1 MKAVIQRVKH
11 ASVEVDGKLVGSCNE
26 GFLVLLGVAEGDT
39 EKEAEML
46 CRKIVNLRIFE
57 DDAGK
62 MNRSLIDIDG
72 EMLVV
77 SQFTL
82 LANYRHGNRPE
93 YMNAARPELA
103 NELYEYFKQL
113 LGKEIPVEGGVFG
126 AHMHLNIENDGP
138 VTIVMNSEELK
149 KKK

>member
-39 EKEAEML
+39 EQEAEML

-62 MNRSLIDIDG
+62 MNRSLLDIDG

-82 LANYRHGNRPE
+82 LANYRHGNRPDF
-93 YMNAARPELA
+93 LA
-103 NELYEYFKQL
+103 SAKPDEANRLYEYFKTLAQ
-113 LGKEIPVEGGVFG
+113 KEIRRVESGIFG
-126 AHMHLNIENDGP
+126 ADMKVELLNDGP
-138 VTIVMNSEELK
+138 VSVELLA
-149 KKK
+149 